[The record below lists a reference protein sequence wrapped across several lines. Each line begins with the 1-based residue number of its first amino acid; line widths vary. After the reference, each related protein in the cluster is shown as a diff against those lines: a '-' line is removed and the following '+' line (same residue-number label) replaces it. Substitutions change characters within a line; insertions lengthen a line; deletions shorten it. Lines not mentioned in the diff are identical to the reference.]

1 MKLMG
6 DEQNEQNQQYETRC
20 RAECA
25 KDLEMTFAYI
35 TDVNIGRRNS

>member
-6 DEQNEQNQQYETRC
+6 DEQNEQNQQYEGRC

-25 KDLEMTFAYI
+25 KDLEM
-35 TDVNIGRRNS
+35 